1 MVRFVSGKVTVVGP
15 ERWSVRTGG
24 GTVATRKQLPLKLAW
39 AMSIHKSQ
47 VHLPLVC
54 VHAHTYRLPW
64 CVHVFVAMRIPQ
76 LIVSIVHVVS

>member
-47 VHLPLVC
+47 VHPPLGVRACTHVVQTDLVC
-54 VHAHTYRLPW
+54 ACVCGNAYSSAH
-64 CVHVFVAMRIPQ
+64 CD
-76 LIVSIVHVVS
+76 